1 MLGTSSQLTSPF
13 PLPHRLY
20 RMLRILLLLVLALT
34 AHAQQFKTEKDVE
47 YGRVGEK
54 ALLLDV
60 LTPVGKAAS
69 PRPAIVFVH
78 GGGWIGGDKRDMT
91 VMAAAGAR
99 SGFVCFNINYRLAF
113 AGKDTWPAAL
123 DDTQRA
129 VRWVRANAE
138 RYGIDPTRLGAIGA
152 SAGGHLVTYLGTT
165 DTRDNSDAALA
176 KYSSRVQC
184 VVNLFGPTDLTEDF
198 TKKVKAG
205 LAVNDMVRQFLGG
218 TPTEKPE
225 AAREASPLWRVDA
238 RSAPFLIFHGALDA
252 LVPPDHSERLDA
264 ALKKAGVESTYVL
277 FPDEGHGWGKKPNQ
291 DRFATDTLAF
301 FQKHL
306 KP

>member
-1 MLGTSSQLTSPF
+1 
-13 PLPHRLY
+13 
-20 RMLRILLLLVLALT
+20 MLRFLLHLTLVLC
-34 AHAQQFKTEKDVE
+34 AHAQEFTVEKDVE

-60 LTPVGKAAS
+60 LQPVGKAEK

-78 GGGWIGGDKRDMT
+78 GGGWISGDKRDMKG
-91 VMAAAGAR
+91 MAEAAAKHGY
-99 SGFVCFNINYRLAF
+99 VCFNINYRLAF
-113 AGKDTWPAAL
+113 GGKDIWPAAL

-138 RYGIDPTRLGAIGA
+138 RYGIDAGRIGAIGA

-165 DTRDNSDAALA
+165 DTREQSDPALA
-176 KYSSRVQC
+176 QYSSRVQC

-198 TKKVKAG
+198 TLKVKAG

-218 TPTEKPE
+218 TAQEKPE
-225 AAREASPLWRVDA
+225 AAKEASPLWRVDA
-238 RSAPFLIFHGALDA
+238 KSAPFLIFHGSLDA

-264 ALKKAGVESTYVL
+264 ALKKAGVESTYIL
-277 FPDEGHGWGKKPNQ
+277 FPDEGHGWGKKANQ
-291 DRFATDTLAF
+291 DRFAAETLAF
-301 FQKHL
+301 FKKHL
-306 KP
+306 KPE